1 MNADRGP
8 LHAAADILLA
18 LEHAL
23 RAADLWHERAPTPAA
38 MASRTPFCADTLMFS
53 EWLQFVFLPRMRLII
68 ENDRALPAASG
79 IAVMG
84 REALA
89 EVSGAPAIVAQLQA
103 FDRLIET
110 GGPPQMPNTAGT

>member
-23 RAADLWHERAPTPAA
+23 RDADLWHAQPPTPAA
-38 MASRTPFCADTLMFS
+38 MASRTPFCADTLVFS
-53 EWLQFVFLPRMRLII
+53 EWLQFVFLPRMQWIV
-68 ENDRALPAASG
+68 ENGRPLPAASS

-89 EVSGAPAIVAQLQA
+89 EVSGASAILVQLQA
-103 FDRLIET
+103 FDRLIEA
-110 GGPPQMPNTAGT
+110 GGQPQMPNTTGT